1 MDTTDTMALR
11 PAGVRRNATLS
22 TFACACLLAFGTMLH
37 AEGRGVTHKVP
48 PTFPA
53 IAMTLH
59 LGGVVKVR
67 ATVNPAGDV
76 VEAKAEGGNKLFA
89 QPAEDAVKKWK
100 FEPGSAQTTEQV
112 EVVFNAN

>member
-1 MDTTDTMALR
+1 MHTIDVMARR
-11 PAGVRRNATLS
+11 PARIRRNATLS
-22 TFACACLLAFGTMLH
+22 TLACACLLAFGTMLH
-37 AEGRGVTHKVP
+37 AEGRSVTHKVP
-48 PTFPA
+48 PAFPA

-76 VEAKAEGGNKLFA
+76 IEAKAEGGNKLFA

-100 FEPGSAQTTEQV
+100 FEPGSAQTIEQV
-112 EVVFNAN
+112 EVVFDAN